1 LDAILQ
7 NAVQQNHNLS
17 LSGGSANSTYLVS
30 AGVVDQRS
38 NLVGPNYGLRR
49 YNYRMNLSSEFGRLK
64 LTSILAYSRTEIKE
78 HSFNT
83 GTLIVDAG
91 RTPTY
96 YKIKDDQG
104 NYLTN
109 DVLAEFNP
117 LGILEKGGY
126 RKRDND
132 NIFGNL
138 NAELGI
144 TKDLKLKGVFG
155 GTLLSKHMFGR
166 VIQVNFL
173 PKGSL
178 RFRQEH
184 Q

>member
-30 AGVVDQRS
+30 AGVVDQRN
-38 NLVGPNYGLRR
+38 NLVGPDYGLRR
-49 YNYRMNLSSEFGRLK
+49 YNYRMNLSSDFGRLK

-138 NAELGI
+138 TAELGI
-144 TKDLKLKGVFG
+144 TKDLKIKGVFG
-155 GTLLSKHMFGR
+155 GTLLSNHMFGR

-178 RFRQEH
+178 RL
-184 Q
+184 